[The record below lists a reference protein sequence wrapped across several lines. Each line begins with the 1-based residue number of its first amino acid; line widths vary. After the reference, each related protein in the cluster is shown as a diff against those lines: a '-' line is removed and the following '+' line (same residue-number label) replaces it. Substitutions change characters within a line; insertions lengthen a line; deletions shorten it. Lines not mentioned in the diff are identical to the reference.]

1 MNPNAPNEIEVKI
14 EIPGAESAVQSLI
27 TAGAQLVSPRELED
41 NVLLDLDDARLARS
55 GKLLR
60 IRRIGPKSI
69 LTVKSPPET
78 GSTKYKIRRETEVEV
93 ADARQALR
101 ALEDLGFRPSWRYQ
115 KWRQTYSFQG
125 VTVVVDELPWGAYLE
140 IEGDPVGID
149 RAASAL
155 GYGPQDYETASY
167 REIHERHCRAAGV
180 PVGDLLF
187 AGATEGI
194 S

>member
-1 MNPNAPNEIEVKI
+1 MKQASNEIEVKI
-14 EIPGAESAVQSLI
+14 EISDAESAAQQLVA
-27 TAGAQLVSPRELED
+27 AGAGLVSPRELED

-78 GSTKYKIRRETEVEV
+78 ASTKYKIRRETEVEV
-93 ADARQALR
+93 ADARQALQ

-115 KWRQTYSFQG
+115 KWRRTFFFEG
-125 VTVVVDELPWGAYLE
+125 ATVVVDELPWGAYLE
-140 IEGDPVGID
+140 IEGDPAAID

-167 REIHERHCRAAGV
+167 REIHERRCRAAGL
-180 PVGDLLF
+180 PAGDLLF
-187 AGATEGI
+187 AGAAEGI